1 LWAGVV
7 PYDLSDKLVFNWSYK
22 NSENVRLQDAL
33 GNSLL
38 DIAKIVPFG
47 VLVFF
52 SSYSMMNK
60 VVQRWKATGFWEA
73 LTQRK
78 LVLIEPNGPIDDVIA
93 SYYASNGMPSSS
105 SSSTTTTTTKK
116 KSSSSRYGN
125 NNRTVNATILPSQ
138 TGGMLLAV
146 CR

>member
-78 LVLIEPNGPIDDVIA
+78 LVLIEPNGPIDD
-93 SYYASNGMPSSS
+93 MPSSS